1 MNLMWLVCIGLH
13 KEMREEGGRM
23 EEKIKVVV
31 DTNGVTLIGNRRGLL
46 GFAEIC
52 QQLAQLPE
60 NREES
65 RKLGNH
71 YHYAEWMNNAEPG
84 SVPLE
89 ILYDP
94 EL

>member
-1 MNLMWLVCIGLH
+1 
-13 KEMREEGGRM
+13 MRKRDGEARM
-23 EEKIKVVV
+23 EEKIKISV
-31 DTNGVTLIGNRRGLL
+31 DADGVKVIGNRRGLIGL
-46 GFAEIC
+46 AEIC

-60 NREES
+60 NLEES

-71 YHYAEWMNNAEPG
+71 YHYAEWMNNAEAS

-94 EL
+94 TL

>member
-1 MNLMWLVCIGLH
+1 MDYKL
-13 KEMREEGGRM
+13 
-23 EEKIKVVV
+23 KITV
-31 DTNGVTLIGNRRGLL
+31 DANGVTVIGNRRGLIGL
-46 GFAEIC
+46 AEIC
-52 QQLAQLPE
+52 QQLAALPE
-60 NREES
+60 NSAES

-94 EL
+94 SL